1 MALVGHISG
10 STQTSSKIGIT
21 GSVIVANRPNASFPT
36 LPSDVTFY
44 VSGSSDGT
52 EKSLFGGD
60 LVVSGSAKA
69 QLGLSGSLTK
79 LFDGRSYLVA
89 GTSVTIVSSSNG
101 QVTISS
107 AGGGGTPAGSDDQ
120 IQYNDAGSFG
130 ASSNF
135 TYNGSTVHLTGSFSQ
150 GDNTFVYD
158 GTYGHAEGRNSVAQ
172 GNYSHGEGFSA
183 EARGH
188 YSHAE
193 GVITVAIGEGAH
205 SEGNDNTASGSFS
218 HAEGELTFT
227 YGYASH
233 AEGVGS
239 ITKEGIGSHAE
250 GYYTITSASYSHAEG
265 FQTITSGTYS
275 HAEGRSTIARGPYS
289 HAEGRLTLA
298 SANYSHAEGE
308 STTASGAA
316 SHSEGFLTIASQA
329 SAHSE
334 GEYTIASGGGSHAE
348 GGTTSATGYYAHAE
362 GEFTTA
368 TGYGSHAEGNET
380 TTIGTFSHAEGF
392 RTIASGSYQHV
403 QGKYNTRNNN
413 FSLFVV
419 GNGTGTADA
428 SRSDVFR
435 INAGILGNGRVE
447 VTGSFVSTI
456 GLSGSLTNLSDGTSY
471 LVAGSNITIS
481 SASNGAITISSTGGG
496 GAAADDFFDST
507 TAGSIF
513 TTGSAAFRGA
523 ESISSPADKGS
534 DVFFYVSGS
543 TNGTDKSLFGGEIF
557 VSGNIVTA
565 GDIQV
570 AGNDI
575 KSSTGATAITL
586 DGTNVIIPGDLTV
599 NGTTVTINTTN
610 LEVKDAVI
618 GLGFSSGTIA
628 QTAGDRGLIVGLAGS
643 DNATFL
649 WKHTESEFAF
659 GRTTSSATG
668 SLPISISS
676 YSNIHAGNV
685 QAAIVTA
692 SLGFS
697 GSLTRLTD
705 GTSYL
710 IAGNNVTISSES
722 NGSITIST
730 AVTDDFFDSTT
741 PGSIFTTGSVAFR
754 GDESIDSPQDKG
766 TDVFFY
772 VSGST
777 GAVSNNKSLFGGDLV
792 ISGSLFAQGDILEMT
807 GSISAT
813 SGFSGSLTRLTD
825 GTSYIIAG
833 TNVTVTSAS
842 NGAVTISSTASGGGD
857 PGAQYLVLSATASLS
872 DERVF
877 TAGSGINTTDGGA
890 GGNFTL
896 SINDSVVATV
906 SGSTF
911 TGATKHNVGL
921 SGSLT
926 QLTDGTSYLV
936 AGTNVTITSASNG
949 SITISS
955 AGGGGTAADDF
966 FDSTTAGSIFTT
978 GSAAF
983 RGAESIDSPSDKGT
997 DVFFYVSGSTSATR
1011 SSTSLFGGYVWISGS
1026 LVQGNFGVSG
1036 GATGQY
1042 ARAHGERTTA
1052 SGASSHAE
1060 GRFALAQGVNSHA
1073 EGDST
1078 AAYGAGS
1085 HAEGLDS
1092 AAFAAYSHAEGRST
1106 EARGLYSHAEGYDAI
1121 PRADYSH
1128 AEGRDTQVLTAGLYA
1143 HAEGSGSIA
1152 IGEASHAEGLGTLAS
1167 GSYQLAVGKYNTRDN
1182 TSSLFVVGN
1191 GTSDSAANRSD
1202 IFRVEQSS
1210 VQVTGSFVSTL
1221 GLSGSLTKLANGSS
1235 YLVAGSNVTI
1245 TSASN
1250 GSVTISSTGGGGG
1263 GSNYLR
1269 FLAGTVTST
1278 AASGSME
1285 SVGMDYLSS
1294 GLVGATTYTFEV
1306 ILATTAGTTAYMD
1319 LYDYSGVIN
1328 GTPGPIAGSVL
1339 TGSSQSYT
1347 YLSANVT
1354 SQFSLASGPGIIEAR
1369 VWCTPNGSGLNAI
1382 CKNAKL
1388 KVE

>member
-10 STQTSSKIGIT
+10 SAQTNSQIGIT
-21 GSVIVANRPNASFPT
+21 GSVVVANRPGALFPT

-44 VSGSSDGT
+44 VSGSSGST

-60 LVVSGSAKA
+60 LVISGSAKA

-89 GTSVTIVSSSNG
+89 GSNVTIASSSNG

-107 AGGGGTPAGSDDQ
+107 AGSGSPGGSDDQ
-120 IQYNDAGSFG
+120 IQYNDSGSFG

-150 GDNTFVYD
+150 GDNTLVYS
-158 GTYGHAEGRNSVAQ
+158 GTYGHAEGINSVAQ
-172 GNYSHGEGFSA
+172 GNYSHAEGFST
-183 EARGH
+183 EAHGH

-193 GVITVAIGEGAH
+193 GVITIAIGQGAH

-218 HAEGELTFT
+218 HAEGETTFT

-239 ITKEGIGSHAE
+239 ITKGEGLGSHAE

-265 FQTITSGTYS
+265 FETITSGSYS

-316 SHSEGFLTIASQA
+316 SHSEGYLTIASQT
-329 SAHSE
+329 SAHAE
-334 GEYTIASGGGSHAE
+334 GEFTIASGGGSHAE
-348 GGTTSATGYYAHAE
+348 GGTTSATATYSHAE

-368 TGYGSHAEGNET
+368 AGYGSHAEGNET

-413 FSLFVV
+413 FSLLVV
-419 GNGTGTADA
+419 GNGTGSGDA

-435 INAGILGNGRVE
+435 INSGTLGNGRVE

-496 GAAADDFFDST
+496 GGATDDFFDST

-523 ESISSPADKGS
+523 ESIDSPADKGS

-586 DGTNVIIPGDLTV
+586 NGTSVIIPGDLTV
-599 NGTTVTINTTN
+599 NGTTVTVNTTN
-610 LEVKDAVI
+610 LEVKDAVV

-628 QTAGDRGLIVGLAGS
+628 QTAGDRGLIVGLAGV
-643 DNATFL
+643 DNAVFL
-649 WKHTESEFAF
+649 WKNTESEFAF
-659 GRTTSSATG
+659 GRTSSSATG
-668 SLPISISS
+668 SLPISVSS

-697 GSLTRLTD
+697 GSLT
-705 GTSYL
+705 
-710 IAGNNVTISSES
+710 
-722 NGSITIST
+722 
-730 AVTDDFFDSTT
+730 
-741 PGSIFTTGSVAFR
+741 
-754 GDESIDSPQDKG
+754 K
-766 TDVFFY
+766 
-772 VSGST
+772 
-777 GAVSNNKSLFGGDLV
+777 LV
-792 ISGSLFAQGDILEMT
+792 
-807 GSISAT
+807 
-813 SGFSGSLTRLTD
+813 
-825 GTSYIIAG
+825 
-833 TNVTVTSAS
+833 
-842 NGAVTISSTASGGGD
+842 
-857 PGAQYLVLSATASLS
+857 
-872 DERVF
+872 
-877 TAGSGINTTDGGA
+877 
-890 GGNFTL
+890 
-896 SINDSVVATV
+896 
-906 SGSTF
+906 
-911 TGATKHNVGL
+911 
-921 SGSLT
+921 
-926 QLTDGTSYLV
+926 DGTSYLV
-936 AGTNVTITSASNG
+936 AGSNVTISSASNG
-949 SITISS
+949 AITISS
-955 AGGGGTAADDF
+955 TGGGGAAADDF

-983 RGAESIDSPSDKGT
+983 RGTESIDSPSDKGT

-1011 SSTSLFGGYVWISGS
+1011 SSMALFGGYVWISGS
-1026 LVQGNFGVSG
+1026 LVQGNFGASG

-1052 SGASSHAE
+1052 SGAS
-1060 GRFALAQGVNSHA
+1060 
-1073 EGDST
+1073 
-1078 AAYGAGS
+1078 
-1085 HAEGLDS
+1085 
-1092 AAFAAYSHAEGRST
+1092 
-1106 EARGLYSHAEGYDAI
+1106 
-1121 PRADYSH
+1121 SH

-1202 IFRVEQSS
+1202 IFRVEPSS

-1221 GLSGSLTKLANGSS
+1221 GLSGSLTKLSNGAS

-1263 GSNYLR
+1263 GSNYLN

-1285 SVGMDYLSS
+1285 SIGMDYLSP
-1294 GLVGATTYTFEV
+1294 GLVGATTYTFEA
-1306 ILATTAGTTAYMD
+1306 ILATTAGTTAYID

-1328 GTPGPIAGSVL
+1328 GTPGPISGSVL

-1347 YLSANVT
+1347 YLSASVT
-1354 SQFSLASGPGIIEAR
+1354 SQFSLAGGPGIIEAR
-1369 VWCTPNGSGLNAI
+1369 VWCTPNGSGLSAI

>member
-44 VSGSSDGT
+44 VSGSSGST

-60 LVVSGSAKA
+60 LVISGSAKA

-79 LFDGRSYLVA
+79 LFDGSSYLVA
-89 GTSVTIVSSSNG
+89 GSNVTIASSSNG

-107 AGGGGTPAGSDDQ
+107 AGGSGSPGGSDDQ

-150 GDNTFVYD
+150 GDNTLVYD
-158 GTYGHAEGRNSVAQ
+158 GTYGHAEGINSVAQ
-172 GNYSHGEGFSA
+172 GNYSHAEGFST

-193 GVITVAIGEGAH
+193 GVITIAIGQGAH

-218 HAEGELTFT
+218 HTEGETTFT

-239 ITKEGIGSHAE
+239 ITKGEGLGSHAE

-265 FQTITSGTYS
+265 FQTITSGSYS

-329 SAHSE
+329 SAHAE
-334 GEYTIASGGGSHAE
+334 GEFTIASGGGSHAE
-348 GGTTSATGYYAHAE
+348 GGTTSATATYSHAE

-368 TGYGSHAEGNET
+368 KGLGSHAEGNET
-380 TTIGTFSHAEGF
+380 TTVGIYSHAEGF

-419 GNGTGTADA
+419 GNGTGPGDA

-435 INAGILGNGRVE
+435 INSGILGNGRVE

-496 GAAADDFFDST
+496 GGGSTDDFFDST

-543 TNGTDKSLFGGEIF
+543 K
-557 VSGNIVTA
+557 
-565 GDIQV
+565 
-570 AGNDI
+570 
-575 KSSTGATAITL
+575 
-586 DGTNVIIPGDLTV
+586 
-599 NGTTVTINTTN
+599 
-610 LEVKDAVI
+610 
-618 GLGFSSGTIA
+618 
-628 QTAGDRGLIVGLAGS
+628 
-643 DNATFL
+643 
-649 WKHTESEFAF
+649 
-659 GRTTSSATG
+659 
-668 SLPISISS
+668 
-676 YSNIHAGNV
+676 
-685 QAAIVTA
+685 
-692 SLGFS
+692 
-697 GSLTRLTD
+697 
-705 GTSYL
+705 
-710 IAGNNVTISSES
+710 
-722 NGSITIST
+722 
-730 AVTDDFFDSTT
+730 
-741 PGSIFTTGSVAFR
+741 
-754 GDESIDSPQDKG
+754 
-766 TDVFFY
+766 
-772 VSGST
+772 
-777 GAVSNNKSLFGGDLV
+777 GAVSNEKSLFGGDLV
-792 ISGSLFAQGDILEMT
+792 VSGSLFSQGDRLEVTGTIL
-807 GSISAT
+807 AT
-813 SGFSGSLTRLTD
+813 
-825 GTSYIIAG
+825 
-833 TNVTVTSAS
+833 
-842 NGAVTISSTASGGGD
+842 
-857 PGAQYLVLSATASLS
+857 Q
-872 DERVF
+872 
-877 TAGSGINTTDGGA
+877 GI
-890 GGNFTL
+890 
-896 SINDSVVATV
+896 
-906 SGSTF
+906 
-911 TGATKHNVGL
+911 

-926 QLTDGTSYLV
+926 QLTDGTSYLI
-936 AGTNVTITSASNG
+936 AGTNISITSQSNGAVTISN
-949 SITISS
+949 TFQQV
-955 AGGGGTAADDF
+955 DDF

-983 RGAESIDSPSDKGT
+983 RGAESIDSPSDKGADVFFYVSGSNGNDRSLFGGDVVVSGSFFAQGDSLEMTGSILATSGFSGSLTKLTDGTSYLIAGSNVTITSASNGAITISSTGGGGGGVTDDFFDSTTAGSIFTTGSTAFRGAEAAIDSPLDKGT
-997 DVFFYVSGSTSATR
+997 DVFFYVSGSTAAAR
-1011 SSTSLFGGYVWISGS
+1011 GNVSLFGGYVWISGS
-1026 LVQGNFGVSG
+1026 LVQGNFGASG

-1052 SGASSHAE
+1052 SGASSHSE
-1060 GRFALAQGVNSHA
+1060 GRFSLAQGANSHA

-1078 AAYGAGS
+1078 VTYAAGS

-1106 EARGLYSHAEGYDAI
+1106 EARGLYSHAEGYDTI

-1128 AEGRDTQVLTAGLYA
+1128 AEGRDTQVLTAGLYG

-1285 SVGMDYLSS
+1285 SIGMDYLSS

-1369 VWCTPNGSGLNAI
+1369 VWCTPNGSGLSAI

>member
-44 VSGSSDGT
+44 VSGSSGST

-60 LVVSGSAKA
+60 LVISGSAKA

-79 LFDGRSYLVA
+79 LFDGSSYLVA
-89 GTSVTIVSSSNG
+89 GSNVTIASSSNG

-107 AGGGGTPAGSDDQ
+107 AGGSGSPGGSDDQ

-150 GDNTFVYD
+150 GDNTLVYD
-158 GTYGHAEGRNSVAQ
+158 GTYGHAEGINSVAQ
-172 GNYSHGEGFSA
+172 GNYSHAEGFST

-193 GVITVAIGEGAH
+193 GVITIAIGQGAH

-218 HAEGELTFT
+218 HTEGETTFT

-239 ITKEGIGSHAE
+239 ITKGEGLGSHAE

-265 FQTITSGTYS
+265 FQTITSGSYS

-329 SAHSE
+329 SAHAE
-334 GEYTIASGGGSHAE
+334 GEFTIASGGGSHAE
-348 GGTTSATGYYAHAE
+348 GGTTSATATYSHAE

-368 TGYGSHAEGNET
+368 KGLGSHAEGNET
-380 TTIGTFSHAEGF
+380 TTVGIYSHAEGF

-419 GNGTGTADA
+419 GNGTGPGDA

-435 INAGILGNGRVE
+435 INSGILGNGRVE

-496 GAAADDFFDST
+496 G
-507 TAGSIF
+507 G
-513 TTGSAAFRGA
+513 
-523 ESISSPADKGS
+523 
-534 DVFFYVSGS
+534 GS
-543 TNGTDKSLFGGEIF
+543 T
-557 VSGNIVTA
+557 
-565 GDIQV
+565 
-570 AGNDI
+570 
-575 KSSTGATAITL
+575 
-586 DGTNVIIPGDLTV
+586 
-599 NGTTVTINTTN
+599 
-610 LEVKDAVI
+610 
-618 GLGFSSGTIA
+618 
-628 QTAGDRGLIVGLAGS
+628 
-643 DNATFL
+643 
-649 WKHTESEFAF
+649 
-659 GRTTSSATG
+659 
-668 SLPISISS
+668 
-676 YSNIHAGNV
+676 
-685 QAAIVTA
+685 
-692 SLGFS
+692 
-697 GSLTRLTD
+697 
-705 GTSYL
+705 
-710 IAGNNVTISSES
+710 
-722 NGSITIST
+722 
-730 AVTDDFFDSTT
+730 
-741 PGSIFTTGSVAFR
+741 
-754 GDESIDSPQDKG
+754 
-766 TDVFFY
+766 
-772 VSGST
+772 
-777 GAVSNNKSLFGGDLV
+777 
-792 ISGSLFAQGDILEMT
+792 
-807 GSISAT
+807 
-813 SGFSGSLTRLTD
+813 
-825 GTSYIIAG
+825 
-833 TNVTVTSAS
+833 
-842 NGAVTISSTASGGGD
+842 
-857 PGAQYLVLSATASLS
+857 
-872 DERVF
+872 
-877 TAGSGINTTDGGA
+877 
-890 GGNFTL
+890 
-896 SINDSVVATV
+896 
-906 SGSTF
+906 
-911 TGATKHNVGL
+911 
-921 SGSLT
+921 
-926 QLTDGTSYLV
+926 
-936 AGTNVTITSASNG
+936 
-949 SITISS
+949 
-955 AGGGGTAADDF
+955 DDF

-983 RGAESIDSPSDKGT
+983 RGAESIDSPSDKGADVFFYVSGSNGNDRSLFGGDVVVSGSFFAQGDSLEMTGSILATSGFSGSLTKLTDGTSYLIAGSNVTITSASNGAITISSTGGGGGGVTDDFFDSTTAGSIFTTGSTAFRGAEAAIDSPLDKGT
-997 DVFFYVSGSTSATR
+997 DVFFYVSGSTAAAR
-1011 SSTSLFGGYVWISGS
+1011 GNVSLFGGYVWISGS
-1026 LVQGNFGVSG
+1026 LVQGNFGASG

-1052 SGASSHAE
+1052 SGASSHSE
-1060 GRFALAQGVNSHA
+1060 GRFSLAQGANSHA

-1078 AAYGAGS
+1078 VTYAAGS

-1106 EARGLYSHAEGYDAI
+1106 EARGLYSHAEGYDTI

-1128 AEGRDTQVLTAGLYA
+1128 AEGRDTQVLTAGLYG

-1221 GLSGSLTKLANGSS
+1221 GLSGSLTKLSNGAS

-1263 GSNYLR
+1263 GTNYLR
-1269 FLAGTVTST
+1269 FLAGTATST

-1285 SVGMDYLSS
+1285 SIGMDYLSS

-1319 LYDYSGVIN
+1319 LYDYSGAIN

-1369 VWCTPNGSGLNAI
+1369 VWCTPNGSGLSAI